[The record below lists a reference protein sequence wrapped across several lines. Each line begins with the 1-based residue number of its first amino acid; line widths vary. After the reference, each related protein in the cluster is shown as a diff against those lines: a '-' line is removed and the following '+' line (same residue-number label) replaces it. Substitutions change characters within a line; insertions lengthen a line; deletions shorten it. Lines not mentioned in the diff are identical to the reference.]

1 MIQYS
6 YIHNKLLHIFFS
18 NNEISLSSTR
28 ASFIIAKI
36 YALECL
42 RKEQFLLLLGYGY
55 MKNNLAHLG
64 GYLTDQNVADMSD
77 HFHFYFVFI

>member
-1 MIQYS
+1 MKFLCQVHVQVS
-6 YIHNKLLHIFFS
+6 PLL
-18 NNEISLSSTR
+18 
-28 ASFIIAKI
+28 K

-42 RKEQFLLLLGYGY
+42 RKEKFLLLLGYGY

>member
-1 MIQYS
+1 M
-6 YIHNKLLHIFFS
+6 
-18 NNEISLSSTR
+18 SSTR